1 MFFTY
6 EHSLISTVNALIRS
20 GQLFLGITVLI
31 FSIVLPV
38 TKLLYLLLL
47 STLPQTELS
56 RLSRQLRALEW
67 LGKWSMHDVLVLSL
81 SIFFIKS
88 QGVYDAKSLNGVYFF
103 TAAVLFMIL
112 SYAWLRTDV
121 DRRRA
126 DQPPRRQEAA
136 QPSSTMRNFAFSFLI
151 ILATVF
157 FALGV
162 MLPAIRFTTVFVWT
176 NQHSVA
182 TIIWALYKNEEF
194 FLCFVI
200 FMFSIFFPFMKLFYL
215 LTLVTS
221 PDMPAEFR
229 NKSISAME
237 WLGRYSMTDVMVLA
251 LMIFY
256 INASG
261 YTEASVL
268 PGIYFFAAS
277 AIMTMLAYGW
287 ANSVTPGLAG
297 PQTRQP
303 PVPSRRARPAGNAR
317 AAAAGGVTAQSCHPG
332 RSAQARRA
340 GTQDKELH
348 PCLQLLG
355 PRYLLPQI
363 PGRQVAHQLPAVELH
378 HQVRLHVHGEGH
390 VAQGRHAAE
399 LGRHLAVVGLDV
411 VGHVAFR
418 ALDGLEQQRHL
429 LALLLHLD
437 QVADAAAEG
446 GHIHP
451 PAVHR
456 HVAVADELAR
466 GEHGGH
472 ELRAIDD
479 GIEPAF
485 EQADQMLGG

>member
-1 MFFTY
+1 MTLGGRRFLLSLAIVAASVCLALGVSLPIIKLTKFVFFTY

-20 GQLFLGITVLI
+20 GQMFLGVTVLV

-47 STLPQTELS
+47 STLPQRELR

-112 SYAWLRTDV
+112 AYAWLRTDV
-121 DRRRA
+121 TDA
-126 DQPPRRQEAA
+126 AAPAAAPVTAAAAPPPAKKPPPP
-136 QPSSTMRNFAFSFLI
+136 PSTLRNFAFSFLI
-151 ILATVF
+151 ILCTVF

-182 TIIWALYKNEEF
+182 TIIWALWKNEEF

-256 INASG
+256 VNASG
-261 YTEASVL
+261 YSEASVL
-268 PGIYFFAAS
+268 PGVYFFAAS
-277 AIMTMLAYGW
+277 AIMTMFAYGW
-287 ANSVTPGLAG
+287 ANSVTPGLAD
-297 PQTRQP
+297 
-303 PVPSRRARPAGNAR
+303 ARKPL
-317 AAAAGGVTAQSCHPG
+317 SL
-332 RSAQARRA
+332 QARLAKLAPPTGEPRQRA
-340 GTQDKELH
+340 S
-348 PCLQLLG
+348 
-355 PRYLLPQI
+355 
-363 PGRQVAHQLPAVELH
+363 
-378 HQVRLHVHGEGH
+378 
-390 VAQGRHAAE
+390 
-399 LGRHLAVVGLDV
+399 
-411 VGHVAFR
+411 
-418 ALDGLEQQRHL
+418 
-429 LALLLHLD
+429 
-437 QVADAAAEG
+437 
-446 GHIHP
+446 
-451 PAVHR
+451 
-456 HVAVADELAR
+456 
-466 GEHGGH
+466 
-472 ELRAIDD
+472 
-479 GIEPAF
+479 
-485 EQADQMLGG
+485 